1 MMKIQLK
8 RQSNQ
13 TVAAVEE
20 EEVEPIVEHQ
30 LTERTQL
37 QQILCDFSS
46 DLSPGDIVCRKI
58 SAIDLMIALASRQ
71 ELQTRKPRSVPAY
84 KDLFKKE
91 TPPPEPFPEPD
102 EFPVVCSKTQCIICI
117 GNERLSHE
125 QRTRTFRRVSH
136 MWDHVENVH

>member
-20 EEVEPIVEHQ
+20 EEVEPIIEHQ

-37 QQILCDFSS
+37 QQILCDFSP
-46 DLSPGDIVCRKI
+46 DLSLPDIVCRKV

-84 KDLFKKE
+84 TDLFKKE
-91 TPPPEPFPEPD
+91 SPLPIP
-102 EFPVVCSKTQCIICI
+102 
-117 GNERLSHE
+117 SHSLMNSPSSV
-125 QRTRTFRRVSH
+125 TRP
-136 MWDHVENVH
+136 N